1 VVGTILASSDLKR
14 TSRKGCPNHAV
25 EFKQRLAMAACEPG
39 ISVAKLA
46 LEHRINANLLFKWR
60 RQYRAGKFGEPNKKH
75 AAPVEARKALPIA
88 VTASQSSPFKLL
100 PVVESVATV
109 TVDTAAGTRE
119 VEAGIEV
126 VFPCATVRIHRD
138 VDLALLRVVIDCL
151 AKRR

>member
-1 VVGTILASSDLKR
+1 MASSDLKR

-25 EFKQRLAMAACEPG
+25 EFKRRLATAACEPG

-88 VTASQSSPFKLL
+88 VTASQSSPFQLL
-100 PVVESVATV
+100 PVVESVATL
-109 TVDTAAGTRE
+109 DTAAGTRK

-138 VDLALLRVVIDCL
+138 AEPALLRVVLDCL
-151 AKRR
+151 ARRR